1 MKIPPP
7 ESPGGGRSFE
17 KCLPL
22 WESGCPLGQTDE
34 GVVGSIVFACRGG
47 GMPRPL
53 EFHTPN
59 RQSVRLPLEGGAPR
73 SESKIYMTAGGSH
86 TSTTLAQRQLRLMR
100 SKRSTITMG
109 WYKIATFDLIRH
121 GLWPV
126 TPSPPGE
133 GFFLSRQPLRRFLP
147 LKYRYQAGG
156 ACRPYNAPPGAVF
169 TPSRFLR

>member
-1 MKIPPP
+1 
-7 ESPGGGRSFE
+7 
-17 KCLPL
+17 
-22 WESGCPLGQTDE
+22 
-34 GVVGSIVFACRGG
+34 
-47 GMPRPL
+47 MPRPL

-59 RQSVRLPLEGGAPR
+59 RRSVRLPLEGGAPR
-73 SESKIYMTAGGSH
+73 SEFKIYMTAGGSH

-147 LKYRYQAGG
+147 LKYRYQAHRGMPPPLQRPAGG
-156 ACRPYNAPPGAVF
+156 CFYPFTLPAV
-169 TPSRFLR
+169 TPLMMLLDRMIYTTSTGRMASRMNIYTLPRSNLE

>member
-1 MKIPPP
+1 
-7 ESPGGGRSFE
+7 
-17 KCLPL
+17 
-22 WESGCPLGQTDE
+22 
-34 GVVGSIVFACRGG
+34 
-47 GMPRPL
+47 MPRPL

-59 RQSVRLPLEGGAPR
+59 RRSVRLPLEGGAPR
-73 SESKIYMTAGGSH
+73 SEFKIYMTAGGSH
-86 TSTTLAQRQLRLMR
+86 TATTLAQRQLRLMR

-156 ACRPYNAPPGAVF
+156 ACRRPYNAPPGLFYPFTLPAV
-169 TPSRFLR
+169 TPLMMLLDRMIYTTSTGRMASRINIYTLPRSNLE